1 VATRWILTKQLPFR
15 RRAVMVL
22 CLVRKLVRTPI
33 PALNWSLDCPKVAS
47 SRFQALVNL
56 LKPQSLRMHLL
67 KPQSLRM
74 HLLTLQNLRMHL
86 LKLIQV
92 TQPKLARRIKEK
104 TSLHQIGPLSG
115 GDD

>member
-1 VATRWILTKQLPFR
+1 
-15 RRAVMVL
+15 
-22 CLVRKLVRTPI
+22 
-33 PALNWSLDCPKVAS
+33 
-47 SRFQALVNL
+47 
-56 LKPQSLRMHLL
+56 
-67 KPQSLRM
+67 
-74 HLLTLQNLRMHL
+74 MHL